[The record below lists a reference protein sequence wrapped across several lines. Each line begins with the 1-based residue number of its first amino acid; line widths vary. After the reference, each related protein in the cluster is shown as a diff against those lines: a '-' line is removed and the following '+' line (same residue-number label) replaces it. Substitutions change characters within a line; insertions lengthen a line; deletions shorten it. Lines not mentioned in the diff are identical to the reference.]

1 MRSCNTI
8 IPYLLACRAAAAAA
22 ADTDTDADA
31 MSTSVM
37 TTCSVRKE
45 TAESQCV
52 RERVRKEVS
61 KAQR

>member
-1 MRSCNTI
+1 MRSYNTI
-8 IPYLLACRAAAAAA
+8 IPYLLACRAA

-52 RERVRKEVS
+52 REGEREGEGKEGS
-61 KAQR
+61 

>member
-1 MRSCNTI
+1 MRSYNTI
-8 IPYLLACRAAAAAA
+8 IPYLLACRAAA
-22 ADTDTDADA
+22 DTDADA

-52 RERVRKEVS
+52 RERERVRKEVS
-61 KAQR
+61 KVQR

>member
-1 MRSCNTI
+1 MCSYNTI
-8 IPYLLACRAAAAAA
+8 IPYLLACRAAAA

-52 RERVRKEVS
+52 RERERES
-61 KAQR
+61 